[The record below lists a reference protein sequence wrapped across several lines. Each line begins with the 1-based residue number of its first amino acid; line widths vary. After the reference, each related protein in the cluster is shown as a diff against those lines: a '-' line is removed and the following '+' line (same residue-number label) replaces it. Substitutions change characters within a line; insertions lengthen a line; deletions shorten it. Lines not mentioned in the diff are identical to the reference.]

1 MGILLLLAASA
12 CAAFAI
18 GMVTAG
24 GAALILIP
32 IVHWTIGAHAIAP
45 VITIGAMS
53 SGLSRILMFRQHIR
67 WDITKW
73 YLPGALLG
81 AFLGARWFSQLV
93 AEEEYAQL
101 LRWIV
106 GGFLVSTLL
115 QYRLGA
121 KRVAFPMP
129 KWAMLPIGL
138 VVATA
143 SGLVGGLGPVL
154 NPFYLNLDCQRQE
167 IVATKAFNAFFM
179 HLTKVATYVTFGALN
194 QKLFLYGVVVGV
206 GAICGNFLGRRW
218 LERIGEKRFRAAVV
232 WMMALSGALILW
244 QG

>member
-1 MGILLLLAASA
+1 MGLLLLLAIVS
-12 CAAFAI
+12 CAAFAV

-32 IVHWTIGAHAIAP
+32 LVHWILGAAAIAP
-45 VITIGAMS
+45 VITIGTMS
-53 SGLSRILMFRQHIR
+53 SGLSRILMLKQHIR
-67 WDITKW
+67 WDITRW

-81 AFLGARWFSQLV
+81 AFVGARIFAELV
-93 AEEEYAQL
+93 TNEEYVQW

-106 GGFLVSTLL
+106 GVFLISTLI

-121 KRVAFPMP
+121 KRTAFRMTAP
-129 KWAMLPIGL
+129 AMLPIGV

-154 NPFYLNLDCQRQE
+154 NPFYLNLDARREE

-179 HLTKVATYVTFGALN
+179 HLTKVATYTAFGALDWV
-194 QKLFLYGVVVGV
+194 LFGYGVVVGV
-206 GAICGNFLGRRW
+206 GAVCGNLLGRKW
-218 LERIGEKRFRAAVV
+218 LTRLGEKRFRQLVIWA
-232 WMMALSGALILW
+232 MAFSGVLILVR
-244 QG
+244 G